1 MNRNGTRTLRLT
13 SMAVVAIIIMIGA
26 VKSAGTG
33 SFSAF
38 GVENISAICPL
49 GYLETT
55 FASRDV
61 MPHLLIS
68 FLVIAI
74 LTALLGRV
82 FCGWVCPIPLVRKLL
97 INKIDEG
104 QSASTNDS
112 SQDGSPQPVLKEDEA
127 AEVACSQ
134 EEGSA
139 VKKNSSS
146 GLIILGVT
154 LGTSAICG
162 FPVFCLICPLGLV
175 FATLFALMRLLHF
188 NEPTVDIIVFPAIVI
203 FELVLLKKWCSKL
216 CPVGALLS
224 IFSRFNRSLVPT
236 VDRSRCLEEGTETKC
251 QRCRSACSFD
261 IDIKNG
267 LGTGG
272 ISDCTKCRECAD
284 NCPVQAIRFPWR

>member
-13 SMAVVAIIIMIGA
+13 SMAVVAITIMIGA
-26 VKSAGTG
+26 LKSAGTG

-49 GYLETT
+49 GYLETA

-68 FLVIAI
+68 FLVIAV

-97 INKIDEG
+97 VNKIDEG
-104 QSASTNDS
+104 QSASTKDS
-112 SQDGSPQPVLKEDEA
+112 SQDGSPQPVLKEGEA
-127 AEVACSQ
+127 AEVAGSQ
-134 EEGSA
+134 EGPA
-139 VKKNSSS
+139 AKKKSSS

-162 FPVFCLICPLGLV
+162 FPVFCLICPIGLV
-175 FATLFALMRLLHF
+175 FATLFALMRLIHF
-188 NEPTVDIIVFPAIVI
+188 NEPTMDLIVFPAIVI
-203 FELVLLKKWCSKL
+203 IELVLLKKWCSQL

-236 VDRSRCLEEGTETKC
+236 VDRSLCLEAGTENKC

-261 IDIKNG
+261 IDIKTG